1 MGNLSNFSP
10 MSLKR
15 ILVSILACA
24 GLGAGITARV
34 AAQQNDARQIAAT
47 SGQKN
52 SKMLEADM
60 TGSIAGSLDFRR
72 PSHTPYEWGT
82 SRACAQM
89 RRKNSMRALGIAGSR
104 I

>member
-1 MGNLSNFSP
+1 

-24 GLGAGITARV
+24 GLGAGISSRV
-34 AAQQNDARQIAAT
+34 AAQQNDARQIAVT
-47 SGQKN
+47 NGQKN
-52 SKMLEADM
+52 SKILEADSV
-60 TGSIAGSLDFRR
+60 GGFGGSLSAMLRR

-89 RRKNSMRALGIAGSR
+89 RRKNSMRAMGIAGSR